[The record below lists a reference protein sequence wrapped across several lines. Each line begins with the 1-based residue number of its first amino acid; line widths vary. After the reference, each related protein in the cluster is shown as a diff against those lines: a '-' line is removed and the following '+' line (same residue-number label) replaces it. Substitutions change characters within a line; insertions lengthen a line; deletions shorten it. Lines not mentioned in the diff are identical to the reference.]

1 MSNHHYNK
9 GELVKLY
16 RKNDL
21 KVSKE
26 ALEDFSIEEEYE
38 ECLKEIERLQNKV
51 EELMTL
57 YTTERN
63 VKEDYRAIINKAK
76 QYVKTC
82 KDNDMG
88 IRYQRIEEI
97 LQGSGKE

>member
-16 RKNDL
+16 RKNNL

-38 ECLKEIERLQNKV
+38 ECLKEIKMLK
-51 EELMTL
+51 
-57 YTTERN
+57 
-63 VKEDYRAIINKAK
+63 
-76 QYVKTC
+76 
-82 KDNDMG
+82 
-88 IRYQRIEEI
+88 
-97 LQGSGKE
+97 